1 MIDPRLVLAFV
12 AMLSVRFPSVERAL
26 RDPVRREA
34 LMVRAKLVAY
44 ACHDAG
50 VRRCAVLFG
59 IGEVESGFRIRDDRE
74 RMPLMGC
81 RPYVTDDAR
90 QARCAARAWTF
101 ALRRCHTGARAL
113 ARYQFG
119 ECAVPRGRRYRRQR
133 AATARYVRNVQRIAR
148 AIERRMR

>member
-12 AMLSVRFPSVERAL
+12 VMLSARFPSVERAL

-50 VRRCAVLFG
+50 IRRCAALFG
-59 IGEVESGFRIRDDRE
+59 IGETESGFRIRDERG

-81 RPYVTDDAR
+81 QPYRTDDAQ

-101 ALRRCHTGARAL
+101 AMRRCRTEARAL
-113 ARYQFG
+113 VRYQYG
-119 ECAVPRGRRYRRQR
+119 ECAVPLGRRYRRAR
-133 AATARYVRNVQRIAR
+133 VAAARYVRNVQRIAR
-148 AIERRMR
+148 AIEGRL